1 MRHAVAYSDID
12 SPADFDPTP
21 EEIAPVAASILAY
34 FKANPN
40 AWHEALSECA
50 EHGKPSRLGEALRD
64 GDLLEAGRLAQEAA
78 LAKLSEDANELA
90 ESWLVDGLTQ
100 RGKQRLA
107 EWRPV
112 KYASLGKRYHL
123 AEMLP

>member
-1 MRHAVAYSDID
+1 MQHATAYSDLD
-12 SPADFDPTP
+12 TPEDFDPTP

-34 FKANPN
+34 LKANPN

-50 EHGKPSRLGEALRD
+50 EHGKPSWLGGALRD
-64 GDLLEAGRLAQEAA
+64 GDLLEAGRLAHEAA
-78 LAKLSEDANELA
+78 LDKLSEDADELA
-90 ESWLVDGLTQ
+90 ESWLVDALTSWD
-100 RGKQRLA
+100 KQRLA

>member
-1 MRHAVAYSDID
+1 MQHATAYSDLD
-12 SPADFDPTP
+12 TPEYFDPTP

-34 FKANPN
+34 LKANPN

-64 GDLLEAGRLAQEAA
+64 GDLLEAGRLAHEAA
-78 LAKLSEDANELA
+78 LEKLSEDADELA
-90 ESWLVDGLTQ
+90 ESWLVDDLTQ
-100 RGKQRLA
+100 WDRQRLA

-112 KYASLGKRYHL
+112 KYGMLGKRYHL

>member
-12 SPADFDPTP
+12 SPEDFDPTP
-21 EEIAPVAASILAY
+21 EEIAPVAASILTY

-40 AWHEALSECA
+40 EWHEAMSEA
-50 EHGKPSRLGEALRD
+50 TGNGKPAGLGEALRD
-64 GDLLEAGRLAQEAA
+64 GDLLEAGRLAHEAA
-78 LAKLSEDANELA
+78 LAKLSEDADKLA

-100 RGKQRLA
+100 WDRQRLA

-112 KYASLGKRYHL
+112 KYGMLGKRYHI
-123 AEMLP
+123 AEMLG

>member
-1 MRHAVAYSDID
+1 MMHATAYSDLD
-12 SPADFDPTP
+12 SPENYDPTP

-34 FKANPN
+34 LKANPN

-50 EHGKPSRLGEALRD
+50 EHGKPSHLGEALRD
-64 GDLLEAGRLAQEAA
+64 GDWLEAGRLAHEAA
-78 LAKLSEDANELA
+78 LTKLSEDADAMA
-90 ESWLVDGLTQ
+90 ESWLVDFLTAGNK
-100 RGKQRLA
+100 RRLS

-123 AEMLP
+123 AEMLG